1 MPDLERKLW
10 IQVSWLVALTIK
22 LTLFYI
28 SDSQVSWLVTLTD
41 EAVVSDDQGK
51 IISSPGLS
59 KENRKKKLSIEHVF
73 KN

>member
-10 IQVSWLVALTIK
+10 IQVSWLVTLTIK
-22 LTLFYI
+22 LTLFYISDKFYI

-51 IISSPGLS
+51 II
-59 KENRKKKLSIEHVF
+59 
-73 KN
+73 